1 MIPKDKRQGSSVKIS
16 TSPKE
21 TQFSLESVFYS
32 LRNKGSRYQKNKC
45 SSLVWIPEDH
55 KFGMETGWEK
65 KIKIY
70 DISLYIARV
79 VFLQVHTD
87 LVEPLLKEVGGGESL
102 RFSRLRSSQVS
113 GCCWPPDQ
121 TLSNND
127 IENFQ

>member
-16 TSPKE
+16 TSPKD
-21 TQFSLESVFYS
+21 TQFSLESVFYP

-70 DISLYIARV
+70 DISLYIARA
-79 VFLQVHTD
+79 VFLQVKTD
-87 LVEPLLKEVGGGESL
+87 LEPSLKEVGGGESEIL
-102 RFSRLRSSQVS
+102 TSKKFPGQWMLLAPR
-113 GCCWPPDQ
+113 P
-121 TLSNND
+121 
-127 IENFQ
+127 NFE